1 MLLQKKLIAFLT
13 QYGFNSI
20 RLPLN
25 ADYVNNNEQPQ
36 ISYINSYE
44 NPELAS
50 WTDKTKVRYL
60 DLIGRMSETFQEPQI
75 TLLLTIDLLTIYPE
89 DAYWYTR
96 PYVDVTKSGAYLAA
110 TKLADTFCNAS
121 YWNII
126 GVELKSEMTY
136 TLWPSDAADQ
146 DKETDWRQGANA
158 IADALTA
165 ACPQWLVFV
174 GGASS
179 PTTSEE
185 FQVSEDYALSKH
197 WDGGNFHNLT
207 AAPMNVTDSSKIIYA
222 PHAHSHGIYPMNYF
236 YSAASN
242 CSATGSTDYTFT
254 GDAATSECVDYI
266 NGTKTKST
274 LGCSTESTFACE
286 SYEHLATADIAA
298 QYTKV
303 MTQAVG
309 TSYSDNNHTMIL
321 GSFSGVYGSSQPHQ
335 QAALDFLINFAASVQ
350 GGYFYALN
358 PDSEYYLEDSIDK
371 KTGVFGRTHYGVFQP
386 SSWTDSHADLLSAL
400 AKIPNATNPCYGATK
415 SKDSAAAS
423 LTVSSTL
430 GVLLIVIAAMM

>member
-1 MLLQKKLIAFLT
+1 M
-13 QYGFNSI
+13 
-20 RLPLN
+20 
-25 ADYVNNNEQPQ
+25 NNNPQPQ

-110 TKLADTFCNAS
+110 TKLADVFCNGS

-136 TLWPSDAADQ
+136 ALWPSDAADQ
-146 DKETDWRQGANA
+146 NKETDWRQAADFIAGA
-158 IADALTA
+158 ITA

-179 PTTSEE
+179 PTDAEK
-185 FQVSEDYALSKH
+185 FQVTEDYGLTKH

-207 AAPMNVTDSSKIIYA
+207 AAPMNVTDASKIIYA

-242 CSATGSTDYTFT
+242 CSATGSSDFTFED
-254 GDAATSECVDYI
+254 DAATSECVDYI

-274 LGCSTESTFACE
+274 LSCSESTFACE
-286 SYEHLATADIAA
+286 SYEHLSATDIAT

-309 TSYSDNNHTMIL
+309 TAYNDGKHSMIL
-321 GSFSGVYGSSQPHQ
+321 GSFSGVYGSTQPHQ
-335 QAALDFLINFAASVQ
+335 TAALDFLINFAASVQ

-371 KTGVFGRTHYGVFQP
+371 KSGVFGRTHYGVFQP
-386 SSWTDSHADLLSAL
+386 NSWTQSHEDLLSAL
-400 AKIPNATNPCYGATK
+400 AKIPNATNPCYGGSTK
-415 SKDSAAAS
+415 KDSAAAS
-423 LTVSSTL
+423 LTLPSAL
-430 GVLLIVIAAMM
+430 AVLVVTIAALV